1 MSRGGQKPGGGRRTI
16 TSDEA
21 ELWKLATSRLVRV
34 KAKPRIATSGEPP
47 SSLTPTSPSVSRTS
61 APLAPG
67 KPTAAL
73 TQLSAKKIPREKKA
87 SPAPLTEF
95 ERRKAR
101 QIGSGKVEIGAR
113 IDLHGLRQHDAYA
126 RLRAFL
132 LDAYAQ
138 GHKTVLVITGKGG
151 DEPADR
157 LGALAGDRQRGVLR
171 RNVPSWLQEPD
182 LRSIVL
188 SYTQAGI
195 RHGGAG
201 ALYVQLR
208 KGR

>member
-1 MSRGGQKPGGGRRTI
+1 VAPTKARD
-16 TSDEA
+16 TST
-21 ELWKLATSRLVRV
+21 LKV
-34 KAKPRIATSGEPP
+34 KKAAP
-47 SSLTPTSPSVSRTS
+47 
-61 APLAPG
+61 APLA
-67 KPTAAL
+67 
-73 TQLSAKKIPREKKA
+73 
-87 SPAPLTEF
+87 EF

-113 IDLHGLRQHDAYA
+113 IDLHGMRQHDAHA
-126 RLRAFL
+126 WLRGFL
-132 LDAYAQ
+132 LDAYAR

-151 DEPADR
+151 EEPSDR
-157 LGALAGDRQRGVLR
+157 LGELAGERQRGVLR

-182 LRSIVL
+182 LRAIVL
-188 SYTQAGI
+188 SYTQAGP

>member
-1 MSRGGQKPGGGRRTI
+1 MSKGGQKPGGGGRTI

-21 ELWKLATSRLVRV
+21 ELWRHATCTLDRV
-34 KAKPRIATSGEPP
+34 KAKPRVTTLRDDSLSTIPP
-47 SSLTPTSPSVSRTS
+47 PAPRTPAPTARGKPVAAVPTKARETPTPKVKKAAT
-61 APLAPG
+61 APLA
-67 KPTAAL
+67 
-73 TQLSAKKIPREKKA
+73 
-87 SPAPLTEF
+87 EF

-101 QIGSGKVEIGAR
+101 QISSGKVEIGAR
-113 IDLHGLRQHDAYA
+113 IDLHGLRQHDAHA

-132 LDAYAQ
+132 LNAYAE

-151 DEPADR
+151 EEPADR
-157 LGALAGDRQRGVLR
+157 LGELAGERQRGVLR
-171 RNVPSWLQEPD
+171 RNVPSWLREPD
-182 LRSIVL
+182 LRTIVL
-188 SYTQAGI
+188 SFTQAGT